1 MAANQITLPQLQN
14 NWNQY
19 ANTSNNTV
27 NNGNVLGGVGNTLFG
42 LNRVTTGP
50 NTQVSFGELA
60 KASSLGKNFSIAS
73 MNDSQQAFYD
83 ALKANGL
90 NQNDYAI
97 SYDMN
102 GNANIS
108 KRIQNE
114 DGSYSWNNVNNND
127 IAYGSDGTSLDW
139 NFGQMMGGITNLAN
153 MGLGIASGVM
163 AWDQY
168 KQNKDL
174 LNKNKQLLEQ
184 QIEQNTR
191 DMAYVKKERERQDT
205 MRSNV
210 AAQRNSTS
218 NVRSF

>member
-1 MAANQITLPQLQN
+1 MAANQITLPYLPN
-14 NWNQY
+14 NWNNSNY
-19 ANTSNNTV
+19 GNTNGVANNS
-27 NNGNVLGGVGNTLFG
+27 NNGNVLGGVGNSLFG

-50 NTQVSFGELA
+50 DTRVYA
-60 KASSLGKNFSIAS
+60 KDILTNYNAIN
-73 MNDSQQAFYD
+73 QQAD
-83 ALKANGL
+83 TIGGALN
-90 NQNDYAI
+90 
-97 SYDMN
+97 N
-102 GNANIS
+102 GNAWLKDTLGNGF
-108 KRIQNE
+108 R
-114 DGSYSWNNVNNND
+114 VNNGVLQKSYTDENGTTSWLD
-127 IAYGSDGTSLDW
+127 MKGDSVVSGSDGTSLDW